1 MHKNYLWQLSIIG
14 LLLFSTLACTLGNT
28 ATSTETPATLA
39 AETTPLTP
47 SPEVVVVTVTS
58 PPPPTDTPAPDVSD
72 PGGCTLNARY
82 VADVTVPDDTEF
94 APGTTFHKVWRVR
107 NSGTCTWEAG
117 LQLLFVSGESLGGPA
132 AVAVPAVAPGANT
145 DIGVDLAAPA
155 TPGTYRST
163 WQLQTAEGVRFGNQ
177 IYVQIVVPAAATNT
191 PEPTATGAPTQ
202 TPTATSTP
210 ATPPTLIPITLIPPT
225 ITPLPFI
232 TVTPSEV
239 TINFTPS
246 STGQVDSGG
255 SIHNPSNAGD
265 TSDNL
270 GLQGFLTFDVSSIP
284 DTATIT
290 SVKLNFTFWDTL
302 GDPFGG
308 LGCLRAYYQNY
319 GGLDAGD
326 YTPPPVMG
334 SIARFCS
341 EADLSDTTDQT
352 LNSAGVSALQSS
364 LAGNQFQIR
373 LQFNE
378 QETNGNNTA
387 DVLRPTLQL
396 EVAYQ
401 P

>member
-1 MHKNYLWQLSIIG
+1 MNTRKNYRWLLSVVSF
-14 LLLFSTLACTLGNT
+14 LLLSALACSLAGT
-28 ATSTETPATLA
+28 ATPTE
-39 AETTPLTP
+39 
-47 SPEVVVVTVTS
+47 SPTEEVVATDAPTEEAVPTS
-58 PPPPTDTPAPDVSD
+58 TNTPAPDISG
-72 PGGCTLNARY
+72 PGGCTLNASW
-82 VADVTVPDDTEF
+82 VADVTVPDNTEF
-94 APGTTFHKVWRVR
+94 APGATFNKVWRVR
-107 NSGTCTWEAG
+107 NSGTCTWKAG
-117 LQLLFVSGESLGGPA
+117 TQLVFVSGEPLGGPA
-132 AVAVPAVAPGANT
+132 AVAVPAVAPGSNT
-145 DIGVDLAAPA
+145 DIGVDLVAPA

-163 WQLQTAEGVRFGNQ
+163 WQLQSPEEVRFGSHV
-177 IYVQIVVPAAATNT
+177 YVQIVVPEPATNT
-191 PEPTATGAPTQ
+191 PEPTELPA
-202 TPTATSTP
+202 ATSTST
-210 ATPPTLIPITLIPPT
+210 AFPTIIPITLIPPT

-232 TVTPSEV
+232 ITATPAET
-239 TINFTPS
+239 TINLTPS
-246 STGQVDSGG
+246 STGQVDGGG
-255 SIHNPSNAGD
+255 SIHSPSNAGD
-265 TSDNL
+265 TSNNL
-270 GLQGFLTFDVSSIP
+270 GLQGFLTFDVSGIP

-290 SVKLNFTFWDTL
+290 SVKLKFVSWDTL

-352 LNSAGVSALQSS
+352 LNSGGISALQNS

-396 EVAYQ
+396 EVTHH